1 MLRERQTLC
10 AGLGGGQ
17 VRGDREANGTRHRSV
32 VLWAIDPGRGIAL
45 EANDVLRL
53 ALVHGFAR
61 AGKLSGHAAL
71 LVTIPAP
78 HEKYP
83 GARCKQDEKL
93 RHG

>member
-1 MLRERQTLC
+1 M
-10 AGLGGGQ
+10 
-17 VRGDREANGTRHRSV
+17 

-53 ALVHGFAR
+53 APVHGFAR
-61 AGKLSGHAAL
+61 AGKLSGHTAL

-78 HEKYP
+78 HEKDP